1 MRVALAA
8 LALAVAGCADAPTL
22 ASASC
27 ADHADQAAAQKA
39 ADTADGDG
47 DGVYCE
53 TLPCPCAGPAGQ
65 AASTE
70 PGRRTRARV
79 DEVVDGDT
87 LHVLTAGGERRTV
100 RLIGIDTPETKKPDS
115 PIECGGEAASSH
127 MRRLAPPGRRVT
139 LTADPTQ
146 DAVDRYGRLLA
157 YVGTGGGTT
166 LQERQLAAGHAKVYV
181 FERPFQR
188 LRRFRAAERRARTA
202 ARGAWAACGA
212 DF

>member
-1 MRVALAA
+1 VRLALAAVALAF
-8 LALAVAGCADAPTL
+8 AGCADATTL

-27 ADHADQAAAQKA
+27 SDHADQAAAQKA

-53 TLPCPCAGPAGQ
+53 TLPCPCAGQ
-65 AASTE
+65 AAATGS
-70 PGRRTRARV
+70 GASTRARV

-115 PIECGGEAASSH
+115 PVECGGEAASSH

-157 YVGTGGGTT
+157 YVSTGGRTT

-181 FERPFQR
+181 FERPFRR
-188 LRRFRAAERRARTA
+188 LRRFRAAERRARA
-202 ARGAWAACGA
+202 AGRGAWSACGA

>member
-1 MRVALAA
+1 VRVALAA
-8 LALAVAGCADAPTL
+8 IALALAGCADVPTL

-47 DGVYCE
+47 DGRFCE
-53 TLPCPCAGPAGQ
+53 TLPCPCVEP
-65 AASTE
+65 ASTE
-70 PGRRTRARV
+70 PGRSTRARIE
-79 DEVVDGDT
+79 EVVDGDT
-87 LHVLTAGGERRTV
+87 LHVLTAGGERRSV
-100 RLIGIDTPETKKPDS
+100 RLIGIDTPETKKPNS
-115 PIECGGEAASSH
+115 PVECGGEAASSH
-127 MRRLAPPGRRVT
+127 LRRLAPPGRRVT
-139 LTADPTQ
+139 LVTDPTQ

-157 YVGTGGGTT
+157 YVGTGGRTT

-188 LRRFRAAERRARTA
+188 LRRFRAAERRARKA

-212 DF
+212 GF